1 MSIVNFISSWLK
13 DIVVLFIL
21 ISIAELV
28 MPKGNM
34 KRYIDLII
42 GFLIIFTIIT
52 PFAKIIK
59 KDFSFDETV
68 FNYSNSSNFIERDD
82 ERFQIEQEKQIER
95 LYKEK
100 IKNEIIKLVE
110 EESLYTVHDVLVG
123 LMEEED
129 LYGEILYLEIIL
141 IEKDEVIKENKVAI
155 EKVEIVDIN
164 KELPSNIQEDQNDY
178 IQLNK
183 LIASKYDV
191 DKDKISII
199 KYEERNGD

>member
-1 MSIVNFISSWLK
+1 MIVNFISSWLK

-21 ISIAELV
+21 ISIAQLV

-68 FNYSNSSNFIERDD
+68 FNYSNSINFRED
-82 ERFQIEQEKQIER
+82 EVDFELEQERQIER

-100 IKNEIIKLVE
+100 IKSEVIKLVE
-110 EESLYTVHDVLVG
+110 EESSYTVQDLLVD
-123 LMEEED
+123 LMDED
-129 LYGEILYLEIIL
+129 ELYGEIQHLEII
-141 IEKDEVIKENKVAI
+141 IKGVDEEIKEKKVII
-155 EKVEIVDIN
+155 EKVESVDIK
-164 KELPSNIQEDQNDY
+164 KELPSEVKEDKNNY
-178 IQLNK
+178 IELKK
-183 LIASKYDV
+183 LISVKYNIE
-191 DKDKISII
+191 KDKISII
-199 KYEERNGD
+199 KYE

>member
-1 MSIVNFISSWLK
+1 MSIVNFVSSWLR

-68 FNYSNSSNFIERDD
+68 FNYSNFSNFMDRD
-82 ERFQIEQEKQIER
+82 EEKFKIEQEEQIER
-95 LYKEK
+95 LYKAK
-100 IKNEIIKLVE
+100 IKSEVIKLVE
-110 EESLYTVHDVLVG
+110 EESLYNVDDVLVE
-123 LMEEED
+123 LMEEEEV
-129 LYGEILYLEIIL
+129 YGEIKYLEIIL
-141 IEKDEVIKENKVAI
+141 KDKDEVIKENKISI

-164 KELPSNIQEDQNDY
+164 KELPSELGDDPNDY
-178 IQLNK
+178 IELK
-183 LIASKYDV
+183 RLIATKYDIE
-191 DKDKISII
+191 KNKITII
-199 KYEERNGD
+199 KYE

>member
-52 PFAKIIK
+52 PFAKMIK

-68 FNYSNSSNFIERDD
+68 FNYSNSSNFMDREED
-82 ERFQIEQEKQIER
+82 RFLIEQEKQIER

-100 IKNEIIKLVE
+100 IKNEITQLIEEDSFYTVDDVLVSLVE
-110 EESLYTVHDVLVG
+110 EGEV
-123 LMEEED
+123 
-129 LYGEILYLEIIL
+129 YGEIKYLEII
-141 IEKDEVIKENKVAI
+141 IQENHEDKKENKISI

-164 KELPSNIQEDQNDY
+164 KELPSKIQEDGNEY
-178 IQLNK
+178 IELKK
-183 LIASKYDV
+183 LISSKYDIE
-191 DKDKISII
+191 KDKIAII
-199 KYEERNGD
+199 KYE

>member
-1 MSIVNFISSWLK
+1 MIVNFISSWLK

-21 ISIAELV
+21 ISIAQLV

-42 GFLIIFTIIT
+42 GFLIIFTILT

-68 FNYSNSSNFIERDD
+68 FNYSNSINLIDKD
-82 ERFQIEQEKQIER
+82 EIDFQLEQEKQIEK

-110 EESLYTVHDVLVG
+110 EESLFIVG
-123 LMEEED
+123 NVSVDLIDEEEM
-129 LYGEILYLEIIL
+129 YGEIQYLEII
-141 IEKDEVIKENKVAI
+141 IKEINEDIKENKIAI
-155 EKVEIVDIN
+155 KKVEIVDIN
-164 KELPSNIQEDQNDY
+164 KELPIEVKEDKKDY
-178 IQLNK
+178 IELKK
-183 LIASKYDV
+183 LISIKYNIE
-191 DKDKISII
+191 KDKISII
-199 KYEERNGD
+199 KYE